1 MSVNDQLVL
10 LERYRRLNEL
20 SRDLASTL
28 DLNIL
33 LDRIAHSAHSLCHAE
48 AASILLYD
56 QKKQELY
63 FETMTNKDLPDM
75 KGMVVPVEGSIAG
88 WIVKNSQPL
97 IITDAQ
103 NDPRHYNGVKDATQI
118 ETQSLLGVPLI
129 AKDRVIG
136 VLETINKRDG
146 DFDDE
151 DQDLLMALGAV
162 AAVAI
167 VNARLFQ
174 QSDLISEL
182 VHELRTPLTSLNTA
196 STLMLNPQLSEDART
211 ELQKLMLGET
221 KRLSEMTTNFL
232 DLARL
237 ESGRM
242 PYQMNDFE
250 IKFLLEESVQ
260 LMQARAAEMGLQL
273 QLDIPDGLPLL
284 RGDRGK
290 IKQVMINLLSN
301 AIKYNKPSGMV
312 IVNVAAEGEDLVV
325 RVRDTGVGIPAKSVP
340 LLFTKFYRVPG
351 TEQQAQGTGLGLSIT
366 KRIIEDHGGRIKV
379 QSRVGEGTTFI
390 VYLPIS

>member
-1 MSVNDQLVL
+1 MNVYNQPDL

-33 LDRIAHSAHSLCHAE
+33 LDRIARSAHSLCHAE

-63 FETMTNKDLPDM
+63 FETMTNKGKRDF
-75 KGMVVPVEGSIAG
+75 KGMVVPVDGSIAG
-88 WIVKNSQPL
+88 WIVKNAQPL

-103 NDPRHYNGVKDATQI
+103 NDPRHYNGVKDATQV

-136 VLETINKRDG
+136 VLETINKQDG
-146 DFDDE
+146 EFDEE

-167 VNARLFQ
+167 ENARLFQ

-232 DLARL
+232 DLSRL

-242 PYQMNDFE
+242 PYLMSAFE

-260 LMQARAAEMGLQL
+260 LMEASAAEKGLKL
-273 QLDIPDGLPLL
+273 QINIPDGLPLL

-301 AIKYNKPSGMV
+301 AIKYTKPSGKV
-312 IVNVAAEGEDLVV
+312 TLSVTVDGDDLVV
-325 RVRDTGVGIPAKSVP
+325 RVRDTGVGIPARSLP
-340 LLFTKFYRVPG
+340 MLFTKFYRVPG
-351 TEQQAQGTGLGLSIT
+351 TEQQVQGAGLGLSIT
-366 KRIIEDHGGRIKV
+366 KRIIEDHGGRIEV
-379 QSRVGEGTTFI
+379 QSQVGDGTTFI